1 MQTGQYSYVRGRPA
15 AAGEGRYFVRV
26 PEGWLLQACAM
37 VHSACSVACVR
48 RSEYSAHTHR
58 DEFGAFQVGGARGG
72 GPGLHEH
79 RDARL

>member
-1 MQTGQYSYVRGRPA
+1 MQTGQYSYVRVRPA

-26 PEGWLLQACAM
+26 SEGWSLRARMM
-37 VHSACSVACVR
+37 VHSAFSAARVQ
-48 RSEYSAHTHR
+48 RSEHDAQAHR
-58 DEFGAFQVGGARGG
+58 DEFGTFQVGGARGG